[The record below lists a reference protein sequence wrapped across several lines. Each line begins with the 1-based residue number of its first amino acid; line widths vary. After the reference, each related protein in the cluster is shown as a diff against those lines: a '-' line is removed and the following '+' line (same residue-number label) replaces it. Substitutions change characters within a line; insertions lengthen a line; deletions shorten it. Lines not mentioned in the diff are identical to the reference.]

1 MKIALFSL
9 ALAISANA
17 DMNIRGRGLGH
28 QVKQIITIAE
38 KVSMSDSEEL
48 LQLDL
53 RRPLMEEIES
63 YIQELTAD
71 FIDDRIVKYSCN
83 NIQRK
88 KSIKR
93 EDARAADLQT
103 KTNKC
108 VAVLGQLVESSKGK
122 GVVDSLADMST
133 CAAELPGNL
142 RDLGERHKRAAIY
155 WI

>member
-1 MKIALFSL
+1 MKIALFLL
-9 ALAISANA
+9 ALAIYANA

-28 QVKQIITIAE
+28 QVKQMITIADMG
-38 KVSMSDSEEL
+38 SMPDSEEI
-48 LQLDL
+48 LQSDQC
-53 RRPLMEEIES
+53 RPLMEETES
-63 YIQELTAD
+63 YMQDLTAD
-71 FIDDRIVKYSCN
+71 FTDDRIVEYSCN